1 MEFENLESYKRIHFV
16 GIGGISMSAIAETL
30 KRWGYIITGSDI
42 SESAITNSLI
52 SHGIPVTIGHDL
64 INSKKADLIVY
75 NAAIKDTDPE
85 LVLAKQNNIKAV
97 DRGTFLGYLTK
108 QYKNSICISGTH
120 GKTTTTSLVSLC
132 FINADKDP
140 SIEVGALVNDIGGN
154 YRIGNGEFFIL
165 ESCEYKGNFLKFFPH
180 SEIILNIDN
189 DHLDYYKSFENVVA
203 AFGKFA
209 SLLPTDGVLVTNADD
224 KNCIN
229 LKNYTKA
236 NFVTYGIDNQDAN
249 FIAKNISFDKNGFA
263 SFEVNKNNELY
274 DSFKLSI
281 AGKHNVSNAL
291 ACIALCDF
299 YGISKDVIK
308 KSLLQFTGAERRLE
322 YKGSIKNNTI
332 SIFDDYA
339 HHPTEIKATFNAL
352 KNKEFNESWVIFQ
365 PHTFSRTK
373 KLLNDFAESLK
384 DFDHIILVDIY
395 AARENDDY
403 DVSSNDLVNLI
414 NEKNKKATYI
424 SSFDDVA
431 KFIESH
437 TQKNDLIL
445 TLGAGTV
452 TKIGPMI
459 INLDK
464 NNN

>member
-1 MEFENLESYKRIHFV
+1 MTEL
-16 GIGGISMSAIAETL
+16 
-30 KRWGYIITGSDI
+30 ITGATVEGEWEYGTGGAVVDGETGKLAANRDYD
-42 SESAITNSLI
+42 SE
-52 SHGIPVTIGHDL
+52 
-64 INSKKADLIVY
+64 K
-75 NAAIKDTDPE
+75 
-85 LVLAKQNNIKAV
+85 LVLSDGKELTYAEGGSILLRYTEEGSVKHKVVTYSDVNVIKQEMNVWYDNTFV
-97 DRGTFLGYLTK
+97 DST
-108 QYKNSICISGTH
+108 
-120 GKTTTTSLVSLC
+120 GKKIQSAM
-132 FINADKDP
+132 I
-140 SIEVGALVNDIGGN
+140 
-154 YRIGNGEFFIL
+154 
-165 ESCEYKGNFLKFFPH
+165 
-180 SEIILNIDN
+180 
-189 DHLDYYKSFENVVA
+189 VVQTV
-203 AFGKFA
+203 
-209 SLLPTDGVLVTNADD
+209 SLLPSDGLLVTNADD

-229 LKNYTKA
+229 LNKYTKA
-236 NFVTYGIDNQDAN
+236 NFITYGIDNQDAN
-249 FIAKNISFDKNGFA
+249 FVAKNISFDKNGFA
-263 SFEVNKNNELY
+263 SFDVYKNNELY

-291 ACIALCDF
+291 ACIALCDY
-299 YGISKDVIK
+299 YGISKDVIR

-352 KNKEFNESWVIFQ
+352 KNKKFNESWVIFQ

-414 NEKNKKATYI
+414 NAKNKKATYL

-431 KFIESH
+431 EYIESH
-437 TQKNDLIL
+437 TQKDDLVL
-445 TLGAGTV
+445 TLGAGSV

-464 NNN
+464 RSK